1 MSPVTVCAAHCERD
15 QVEGGVSMGFN
26 KNWSLTLVRHYQ
38 PSAKKIDVATFYFG
52 RDLDELSPGW
62 RSSAAGRMLS
72 LTKGDSV
79 EDDHAGMDTRKLPSA
94 LISMLDS
101 ANLTDV
107 ALESGFHIEMSI
119 HKPSRDPAWVKF
131 QMLVEGTSKGRGM
144 FGRTRHS
151 VQNSYVESDSNL
163 TMEFVP
169 LVPEPM
175 PTIIWAKVSELP
187 PSTLA
192 GVIAEGMLCP
202 NSEQTTLDEFM
213 DLGFEDQ
220 ICRVRELVLPG
231 PDWDGCC

>member
-1 MSPVTVCAAHCERD
+1 
-15 QVEGGVSMGFN
+15 
-26 KNWSLTLVRHYQ
+26 
-38 PSAKKIDVATFYFG
+38 
-52 RDLDELSPGW
+52 
-62 RSSAAGRMLS
+62 
-72 LTKGDSV
+72 
-79 EDDHAGMDTRKLPSA
+79 
-94 LISMLDS
+94 
-101 ANLTDV
+101 
-107 ALESGFHIEMSI
+107 
-119 HKPSRDPAWVKF
+119 VKF